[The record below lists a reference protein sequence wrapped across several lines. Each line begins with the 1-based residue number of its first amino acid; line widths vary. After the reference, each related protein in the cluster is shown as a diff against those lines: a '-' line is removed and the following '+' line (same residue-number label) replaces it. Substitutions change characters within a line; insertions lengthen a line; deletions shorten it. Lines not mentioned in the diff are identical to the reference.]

1 MSGARVLVVGAGL
14 AGLAAAVELARA
26 GLAVLVVD
34 QALRPG
40 GAVHR
45 QPLPGGRSL
54 ASPAQTRRWRALMTE
69 VEAQRVR
76 IEIACETR
84 FGGIDHS
91 GAVLLTGA
99 RAALFRPRALVLA
112 VGARE
117 AVQPRPGWTLPGV
130 TTAGALQTLLKTTGT
145 PPPGR
150 VLLAGS
156 GPLLLALGAELVRTG
171 RPPLAIIEAGQPFSH
186 PAQSLRLPISYMVE
200 AARHLTRLRVARVP
214 ILTGAHL
221 LRIAPEA
228 GALVAEVE
236 TRRGMRRFA
245 AEHIGL
251 HDGIRPNDAGLTD
264 CVALP
269 VLRLGD
275 CREAL
280 GAAAALADGRAG
292 GRALAARL
300 TGTTP
305 PLGAEALAREAAA
318 QARLARIYA
327 HKGAAKLADLPDDT
341 VICRCE
347 ARTLAEL
354 KALGPAPSTRQLR
367 LDGRFGMG
375 ACQGRF
381 CTEWVARIVDGN
393 LGDAPRRRLGQPRWP
408 ARPISVADLLAA
420 PDLTS
425 GETE

>member
-26 GLAVLVVD
+26 GIAVLVVD
-34 QALRPG
+34 QAMRPG

-54 ASPAQTRRWRALMTE
+54 ASPAQARRWRALMSE
-69 VEAQRVR
+69 VEAQRER
-76 IEIACETR
+76 IEFACETR

-99 RAALFRPRALVLA
+99 APALFRPRALVLA

-145 PPPGR
+145 PPQGR

-186 PAQSLRLPISYMVE
+186 PAPSLRLPVSYMVE
-200 AARHLTRLRVARVP
+200 AARHLARLVAARVP

-221 LRIAPEA
+221 RRIAPDA
-228 GALVAEVE
+228 GALMGEVD
-236 TRRGMRRFA
+236 TRHGPRRFLA
-245 AEHIGL
+245 DHIGL

-264 CVALP
+264 CAALP

-280 GAAAALADGRAG
+280 GAAAALADGRAR
-292 GRALAARL
+292 GRALAAQL

-305 PLGAEALAREAAA
+305 PTATSALAREAAA

-327 HKGAAKLADLPDDT
+327 HDGAAQLTDLPDDT

-347 ARTLAEL
+347 ARTLADL

-381 CTEWVARIVDGN
+381 CAEWVARIVASDF
-393 LGDAPRRRLGQPRWP
+393 GDTPRPVLGQPRWP

-420 PDLTS
+420 PNLTS

>member
-14 AGLAAAVELARA
+14 AGLAAALELARA

-156 GPLLLALGAELVRTG
+156 GPLLLALG
-171 RPPLAIIEAGQPFSH
+171 
-186 PAQSLRLPISYMVE
+186 
-200 AARHLTRLRVARVP
+200 
-214 ILTGAHL
+214 
-221 LRIAPEA
+221 
-228 GALVAEVE
+228 
-236 TRRGMRRFA
+236 
-245 AEHIGL
+245 
-251 HDGIRPNDAGLTD
+251 
-264 CVALP
+264 
-269 VLRLGD
+269 
-275 CREAL
+275 
-280 GAAAALADGRAG
+280 
-292 GRALAARL
+292 
-300 TGTTP
+300 
-305 PLGAEALAREAAA
+305 
-318 QARLARIYA
+318 
-327 HKGAAKLADLPDDT
+327 
-341 VICRCE
+341 
-347 ARTLAEL
+347 
-354 KALGPAPSTRQLR
+354 
-367 LDGRFGMG
+367 
-375 ACQGRF
+375 
-381 CTEWVARIVDGN
+381 
-393 LGDAPRRRLGQPRWP
+393 
-408 ARPISVADLLAA
+408 
-420 PDLTS
+420 
-425 GETE
+425 